1 MCSAFERV
9 RAPRPDRDLRS
20 RGPIETQ
27 PQTETPCRRGGN
39 EETLKLL
46 EYQGKRLFERVGLPV
61 PPGELA
67 ESPEQAEEVAKRL
80 GAPVVVKAQV
90 AAGGRGKAGGVKL
103 AQSPEEAGQKAEEIL
118 RLTIQGEPVRRLL
131 ITQAVEIEREYYL
144 GITLDRSQRR
154 PVLIFSPQGGVDIEE
169 VARTSPES
177 IHKTPISPLEG
188 LHPYQVRSLLFASG
202 VPPGEIRPLSD
213 VVAKLYRAFTEF
225 RAHLVEINPLAVTP
239 SGELWALDSK
249 FILDDD
255 DLPQELPEGIEEV
268 LDPLEREAQKYD
280 LQYVKLDGEVG
291 IIGNGAGLVMATLD
305 LVQLVGGRPANF
317 LDIGGGASAEQ
328 MQKALE
334 LVVSDP
340 DVKGVFINIFGGI
353 TRCDVVAQGILAARE
368 KLDVSV
374 PLVVRL
380 VGTNEEAGR
389 RRCEAAGV
397 VPVASM
403 EEGAERIV
411 QLIRA

>member
-1 MCSAFERV
+1 M
-9 RAPRPDRDLRS
+9 
-20 RGPIETQ
+20 
-27 PQTETPCRRGGN
+27 
-39 EETLKLL
+39 KLL
-46 EYQGKRLFERVGLPV
+46 EYQGKQLFERVGLPV

-67 ESPEQAEEVAKRL
+67 ESPEQAEEIAKKL
-80 GAPVVVKAQV
+80 GTPVVVKAQV

-103 AQSPEEAGQKAEEIL
+103 AQSPEEAKQRAAEIL
-118 RLTIQGEPVRRLL
+118 RLEIQGEPVRRLL
-131 ITQAVEIEREYYL
+131 ITKAVEIEREYYL
-144 GITLDRSQRR
+144 GITLDRSQRK
-154 PVLIFSPQGGVDIEE
+154 PVLIFSTQGGVDIEE

-177 IHKTPISPLEG
+177 IHKAHISPLEG
-188 LHPYQVRSLLFASG
+188 LHPYQIRSLLYGSG
-202 VPPGEIRPLSD
+202 VPQQEIRPLSD
-213 VVAKLYRAFTEF
+213 VTAKLYKAFTEF

-239 SGELWALDSK
+239 GGEIWALDSK

-255 DLPQELPEGIEEV
+255 DLPEDLPEGVEEA

-334 LVVSDP
+334 LVLSDP
-340 DVKGVFINIFGGI
+340 DVKGVFINVFGGI
-353 TRCDVVAQGILAARE
+353 TRCDLVAQGILAAKER
-368 KLDVSV
+368 LGIRV

-380 VGTNEEAGR
+380 VGTNEEEGR
-389 RRCEAAGV
+389 RRCEAAGI
-397 VPVASM
+397 VPVTSM

-411 QLIRA
+411 ELVRSAA